1 MTPTTRR
8 RFLFNSFS
16 TAAGAVFFPAI
27 NVAWGAD
34 SRPDIHFP
42 VQPGERISI
51 ASYPFREFVAGSKD
65 PVGAGKME
73 LKDFA
78 AHVNQKFHIRKIEP
92 WSEHF
97 RSLDA
102 KYLGEIRAAVEKS
115 GGVIVNIAVDG
126 EQSPYA
132 ANKAERDGFVA
143 VAKQWVDA
151 AVLVGSP
158 GIRVNMPKA
167 NDSEPNIERAAESYG
182 RVAEYAATKN
192 VVVND
197 ENDNPVSEDPFF
209 IAKVIG
215 TVNSPWF
222 HALPDFANTLAAKP
236 AGYAYNGIKQM
247 FSQAYG
253 ICHVKAMELDEKGQA
268 VHVDMEKT
276 FGILKAAKYK
286 GYCSMEFDS
295 PGDVYKGT
303 AELIETTMR
312 YLF

>member
-1 MTPTTRR
+1 MCWPGMK
-8 RFLFNSFS
+8 
-16 TAAGAVFFPAI
+16 A
-27 NVAWGAD
+27 AWGAD
-34 SRPDIHFP
+34 LRPNIHLP
-42 VQPGERISI
+42 EQARERIAI
-51 ASYPFREFVAGSKD
+51 ASYPFRDFVAGAKD
-65 PVGAGKME
+65 GVGAGKME

-78 AHVNQKFHIRKIEP
+78 AHVGEKFNIRKIEP

-102 KYLGEIRAAVEKS
+102 KYLGEVRAGVDKA
-115 GGVIVNIAVDG
+115 GGMIVNIAVDG

-143 VAKQWVDA
+143 FAKQWVDA

-158 GIRVNMPKA
+158 SIRVNMPAAK
-167 NDSEPNIERAAESYG
+167 DSEPNIGRAAESYG

-209 IAKVIG
+209 IGKVIG
-215 TVNSPWF
+215 AVNSPWF
-222 HALPDFANTLAAKP
+222 RALPDFANTLTAKP
-236 AGYAYNGIKQM
+236 AEYAYHGIKQM

-253 ICHVKAMELDEKGQA
+253 ICHVKAMEMDEKGQA
-268 VHVDMEKT
+268 VHVDVAKT
-276 FGILKAAKYK
+276 FGILKDAKYK

-303 AELIETTMR
+303 AELIETTLR
-312 YLF
+312 YLS

>member
-1 MTPTTRR
+1 MFCPG
-8 RFLFNSFS
+8 LK
-16 TAAGAVFFPAI
+16 
-27 NVAWGAD
+27 VAWGAE
-34 SRPDIHFP
+34 SHPNIHFP
-42 VQPGERISI
+42 EQARERVVI
-51 ASYPFREFVAGSKD
+51 ASYPFRDFVAGAKD
-65 PVGAGKME
+65 GVGAGKME

-78 AHVNQKFHIRKIEP
+78 AHVGEKFNIRKIEP

-102 KYLGEIRAAVEKS
+102 KYLGEIRAAVEKT
-115 GGVIVNIAVDG
+115 GGMIVNIAVDG

-132 ANKAERDGFVA
+132 ANKAERDAFVA
-143 VAKQWVDA
+143 FAKQWVDA
-151 AVLVGSP
+151 AVLVGSTS
-158 GIRVNMPKA
+158 IRVNMPKA
-167 NDSEPNIERAAESYG
+167 SDSEPDVARAAESYG

-197 ENDNPVSEDPFF
+197 ENDNAVSEDPFF
-209 IAKVIG
+209 IGKVIG
-215 TVNSPWF
+215 TVNSPWL

-236 AGYAYNGIKQM
+236 ASYAYNGIKQM

-268 VHVDMEKT
+268 VHVDMAKT
-276 FGILKAAKYK
+276 FGILKDAKYK

-303 AELIETTMR
+303 AELIVTTLR
-312 YLF
+312 YLS

>member
-1 MTPTTRR
+1 MFCPG
-8 RFLFNSFS
+8 LK
-16 TAAGAVFFPAI
+16 
-27 NVAWGAD
+27 VAWGAE
-34 SRPDIHFP
+34 SHPNIHFP
-42 VQPGERISI
+42 EQARERVAI
-51 ASYPFREFVAGSKD
+51 ASYPFRDFVAGAKD
-65 PVGAGKME
+65 GVGAGKME

-78 AHVNQKFHIRKIEP
+78 AHVGEKFNIRKIEP

-102 KYLGEIRAAVEKS
+102 KYLGEIRAAVEKT
-115 GGVIVNIAVDG
+115 GGMIVNIAVDG

-132 ANKAERDGFVA
+132 ANKAERDAFVA
-143 VAKQWVDA
+143 FAKQWVDA
-151 AVLVGSP
+151 AVLVGSTS
-158 GIRVNMPKA
+158 IRVNMPKA
-167 NDSEPNIERAAESYG
+167 SDSEPDVARAAESYG

-197 ENDNPVSEDPFF
+197 ENDNAVSEDPFF
-209 IAKVIG
+209 IGKVIG
-215 TVNSPWF
+215 TVNSPWL

-236 AGYAYNGIKQM
+236 ASYAYNGIKQM

-268 VHVDMEKT
+268 VHVDMAKT
-276 FGILKAAKYK
+276 FGILKDAKYK

-303 AELIETTMR
+303 AELIETTLR
-312 YLF
+312 YLS

>member
-1 MTPTTRR
+1 M
-8 RFLFNSFS
+8 FC
-16 TAAGAVFFPAI
+16 PAMK
-27 NVAWGAD
+27 VAWGAD
-34 SRPDIHFP
+34 SRPNIHFP
-42 VQPGERISI
+42 ELARERIAI
-51 ASYPFREFVAGSKD
+51 ASYPFRDFVAGAKD
-65 PVGAGKME
+65 GAGAGKME
-73 LKDFA
+73 LKDFV
-78 AHVNQKFHIRKIEP
+78 AHLGEKFNIRKMEP

-102 KYLGEIRAAVEKS
+102 KYLGELRAAVEEA
-115 GGVIVNIAVDG
+115 GGMIVNIAVDG
-126 EQSPYA
+126 EHSPYA

-158 GIRVNMPKA
+158 SIRVNMPKA
-167 NDSEPNIERAAESYG
+167 GDSEPDVARAAGSYG

-197 ENDNPVSEDPFF
+197 ENDNAVSEDPFF
-209 IAKVIG
+209 IGKVIG
-215 TVNSPWF
+215 TVNSPWL

-236 AGYAYNGIKQM
+236 AWYAYNGIKQM

-253 ICHVKAMELDEKGQA
+253 ICHVKAMELDEKGQV
-268 VHVDMEKT
+268 VHVDMAKT

-303 AELIETTMR
+303 AELIDTTVR
-312 YLF
+312 YLS